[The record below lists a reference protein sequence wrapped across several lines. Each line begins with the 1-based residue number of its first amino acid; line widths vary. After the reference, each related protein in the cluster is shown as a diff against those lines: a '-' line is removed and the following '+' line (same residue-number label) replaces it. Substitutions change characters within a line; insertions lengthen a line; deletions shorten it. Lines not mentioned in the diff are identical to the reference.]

1 MIRMWRRF
9 WSLNMSTHKDNETDD
24 FMEPHGPKKVDASVG
39 YEQSDVKVT
48 GIVVFLTAL
57 AIFVAV
63 AGVLSYGIGKVI
75 NARMNKED
83 GPNNKWTKTAD
94 VRELGNL
101 PSSPQLQNKIAEI
114 TKTFPTP
121 RLQTDDGNQD
131 VVDLHAREDLLL
143 DHYSWVDQSQGKVRI
158 PIERAME
165 LIAQKGLPVAQN
177 VEKAPLMAGDS
188 KPQVDVPLTTGFAR
202 TGYEQDQAAAQAAE
216 EKQQHP

>member
-1 MIRMWRRF
+1 MP
-9 WSLNMSTHKDNETDD
+9 THKDHQTDD
-24 FMEPHGPKKVDASVG
+24 FMEPHGPKEVDASAG

-48 GIVVFLTAL
+48 GILVFLTAL

-83 GPNNKWTKTAD
+83 GPNSKWTKTAD

-114 TKTFPTP
+114 AKTFPTP

-131 VVDLHAREDLLL
+131 VMDLHAREDLLL
-143 DHYSWVDQSQGKVRI
+143 DNYTWVDQSQGKVRI

-165 LIAQKGLPVAQN
+165 LIARKGLPVAPN
-177 VEKAPLMAGDS
+177 VEHAPLMAGDS
-188 KPQVDVPLTTGFAR
+188 NPKVATPLTNGFTR
-202 TGYEQDQAAAQAAE
+202 TGYEQDQAAAQAAD